1 MEALV
6 WMTGRVGGDVDVRE
20 SASPWSTFRLACT
33 PRVVRGGEWG
43 DEQTTWVTVSCSHR
57 LAEHV
62 RLSLRK
68 GDPVIVVGKLRTRR
82 WFDANGLEHEQLQ
95 IRASSVGHDLAVG
108 TSSFYRPR
116 RDGTAEPAAEEGA
129 GSPDSDGGEPLDE
142 DAIVEFDEP
151 ESLPRQEPEDPDGEQ
166 PGGDATVA
174 DESGGEVGPPEDRAV
189 WQVQPATPEK
199 QSGRRRGSGRAA

>member
-1 MEALV
+1 MEAQV

-20 SASPWSTFRLACT
+20 SASSPWSTFRLACT

-68 GDPVIVVGKLRTRR
+68 GDPVVVVGKLRTRR
-82 WFDANGLEHEQLQ
+82 WFDANGVEHEQLQ
-95 IRASSVGHDLAVG
+95 IRASTVGHDLAVG

-116 RDGTAEPAAEEGA
+116 RDGAEPGVDAAQAAEGEVEPPSEAGEGSDDGLPYVGTPDFPDDPEEQGRPEPSSVLA
-129 GSPDSDGGEPLDE
+129 GETPPTAAEAPDSVMAVGE
-142 DAIVEFDEP
+142 AV
-151 ESLPRQEPEDPDGEQ
+151 PD
-166 PGGDATVA
+166 T
-174 DESGGEVGPPEDRAV
+174 
-189 WQVQPATPEK
+189 
-199 QSGRRRGSGRAA
+199 GRRSRRGRAA

>member
-1 MEALV
+1 MEAQV

-20 SASPWSTFRLACT
+20 SASSPWSTFRMACT

-82 WFDANGLEHEQLQ
+82 WFDANGVEHEQLQ
-95 IRASSVGHDLAVG
+95 IRASSVGHDLSIG

-116 RDGTAEPAAEEGA
+116 RDGTGEVAA
-129 GSPDSDGGEPLDE
+129 
-142 DAIVEFDEP
+142 
-151 ESLPRQEPEDPDGEQ
+151 
-166 PGGDATVA
+166 GDAGPVDA
-174 DESGGEVGPPEDRAV
+174 DE
-189 WQVQPATPEK
+189 ATPEEVDPDDVSSGVAPWDAAVVADPAAAEREPAEPDPSGPDLAVAGVADPADAGVDAGQA
-199 QSGRRRGSGRAA
+199 QSREGRRRRSAA